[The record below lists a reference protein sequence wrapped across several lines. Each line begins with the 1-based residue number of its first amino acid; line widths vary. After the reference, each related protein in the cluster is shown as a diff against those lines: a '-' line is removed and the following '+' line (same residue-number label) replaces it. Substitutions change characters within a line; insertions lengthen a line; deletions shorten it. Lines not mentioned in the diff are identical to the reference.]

1 MMAIAP
7 QLEPEI
13 EARLVSQA
21 TSVLAVEAAIGDFCQ
36 RWQIEEF
43 YLFGSVLRDDFRPD
57 SDVDVLVTFAPDAKL
72 SLLDLVELQHQL
84 SVLFGRAVDAIERQ
98 TIEASPNWIRRNEIL
113 NTATVLY
120 GTRQRL
126 SA

>member
-1 MMAIAP
+1 MNQQIYDRL
-7 QLEPEI
+7 QLSP
-13 EARLVSQA
+13 A
-21 TSVLAVEAAIGDFCQ
+21 
-36 RWQIEEF
+36 QIETVCQQWHITELA
-43 YLFGSVLRDDFRPD
+43 LFGSVLRDDFRPD
-57 SDVDVLVTFAPDAKL
+57 SDVDVLVTFAPDAAV

-84 SVLFGRAVDAIERQ
+84 ATLVGREVDVIETQ
-98 TIEASPNWIRRNEIL
+98 TIEQSPNWLRRNEIL